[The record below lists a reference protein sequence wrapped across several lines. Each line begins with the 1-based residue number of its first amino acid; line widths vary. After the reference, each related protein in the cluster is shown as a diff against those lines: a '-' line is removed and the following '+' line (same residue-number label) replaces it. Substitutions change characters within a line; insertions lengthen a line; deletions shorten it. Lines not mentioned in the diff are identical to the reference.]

1 MEIVFIALIAVIS
14 IVVVIILTTIYCIYK
29 HHCKERAHKYRY
41 QYSPLPQVDIE
52 LESQCHANSDHST
65 ISYSHSTDH
74 EPIVSD
80 TELGQLSSS
89 LSSLSED
96 QQSYRDHNEIAEVQ
110 NLHISHNIIQ
120 NAQSV
125 NKEQAKTLPV
135 INMPQE
141 LRQGLTLSESFR
153 TYIINNLIPSFMDQ
167 RAGNQF
173 AVVLLLSET
182 DYQNINEVKL
192 SPSDING
199 RPKIDNSLRSLPQS
213 TQLYC
218 NYIVAR
224 PTIPEAIHSE
234 QEIFA
239 IGSTDHSNNS
249 RFNELWDAY
258 CRQHNWIPPEYIL
271 IYSWNLP
278 CKNCTDLII
287 RSLLRSPY
295 NRATVIVVYTCEW
308 KEEDIPQRQHS
319 RERMLSQ
326 GIVVEK
332 VPYHTFVRKLFAP

>member
-14 IVVVIILTTIYCIYK
+14 IVVVIILTTICCIYK

-96 QQSYRDHNEIAEVQ
+96 QQSYCDHNEIAEVQ

-141 LRQGLTLSESFR
+141 LRQGLTLPESIR
-153 TYIINNLIPSFMDQ
+153 TYIVNNLIPSFMDQ
-167 RAGNQF
+167 HAGTN
-173 AVVLLLSET
+173 LLW
-182 DYQNINEVKL
+182 
-192 SPSDING
+192 
-199 RPKIDNSLRSLPQS
+199 
-213 TQLYC
+213 YC
-218 NYIVAR
+218 Y
-224 PTIPEAIHSE
+224 
-234 QEIFA
+234 
-239 IGSTDHSNNS
+239 
-249 RFNELWDAY
+249 Y
-258 CRQHNWIPPEYIL
+258 
-271 IYSWNLP
+271 
-278 CKNCTDLII
+278 
-287 RSLLRSPY
+287 
-295 NRATVIVVYTCEW
+295 
-308 KEEDIPQRQHS
+308 QRQ
-319 RERMLSQ
+319 
-326 GIVVEK
+326 IIK
-332 VPYHTFVRKLFAP
+332 T